1 MPHCIMRCLW
11 QEQNARCFE
20 GCELSILE
28 IKSLFFYICSHV
40 SLTNLIDHCNLRSL
54 LNFPPST
61 LPVYFDLH
69 FFFFQINFSL
79 ITTKKKKPMLE
90 RILQQLACVIKFY
103 CYKWGRGI

>member
-28 IKSLFFYICSHV
+28 IKSLFFYICSHI
-40 SLTNLIDHCNLRSL
+40 SLTSLIDHCDLRSL

-69 FFFFQINFSL
+69 FFFFSNKFFVNYHQKK
-79 ITTKKKKPMLE
+79 TKTY
-90 RILQQLACVIKFY
+90 A
-103 CYKWGRGI
+103 